1 MSGTAV
7 RSLTQEYLER
17 LGGLVEKLP
26 VERIEAI
33 GDILF
38 DAYVHGKH
46 LFVAGNGG
54 SAATASHMAL
64 DLGKCTTGASRG
76 RLRITSLN
84 DNAPLLTALAN
95 DRGYEHVFSG
105 QLLDLVDSGDVLL
118 VLSCSG
124 RSPNIVEAMRYARS
138 RSATVV
144 ALLGFDGG
152 EAVELADEFVVVP
165 ADDFGLVEDVHMILD
180 HVLAA
185 YLRQRIERGE
195 LAPS

>member
-1 MSGTAV
+1 MSGSAV
-7 RSLTQEYLER
+7 RSLAEDYLER
-17 LGGLVEKLP
+17 LGDVVEKLP
-26 VERIEAI
+26 VERIETI
-33 GDILF
+33 GDIIF
-38 DAYVHGKH
+38 AAYVHGKRVY
-46 LFVAGNGG
+46 VAGNGG

-64 DLGKCTTGASRG
+64 DLGKIAAGPSRG

-84 DNAPLLTALAN
+84 DSVPLMTALAN

-105 QLLDLVDSGDVLL
+105 QLLDLVESGDVLL

-124 RSPNIVEAMRYARS
+124 HSPNILEAMRYARS

-195 LAPS
+195 LARS